1 MRTREGSSPLTRGK
15 RPPAAD
21 RRRRLGLIPA
31 HAGKT
36 SRLCSFRSPRPAHPR
51 SRGENCGAR
60 VKPRGVGG
68 SSPLTRGKHRNG
80 VLGFG
85 KHGLIPAHA
94 GKTSAQT
101 TQAPVTA
108 AHPRS
113 RGENRG
119 LTRDVAG
126 TEGSSPLTRGKRS
139 TTYRSGQPNRL
150 IPAHAGKTKPWT
162 STPPPKRAHPRS
174 RGENPSRGSR
184 STLLPGS
191 SPLTRGKPAAALG
204 TCKTPRLIP
213 AHAGKTSAAWT

>member
-21 RRRRLGLIPA
+21 RLRRLGLIPA

-113 RGENRG
+113 RGENKRK
-119 LTRDVAG
+119 LRLFTDE
-126 TEGSSPLTRGKRS
+126 EGSSPLTRGKPGPHAR
-139 TTYRSGQPNRL
+139 RCRDRGL
-150 IPAHAGKTKPWT
+150 IPAHAGKTIDDIQI
-162 STPPPKRAHPRS
+162 R
-174 RGENPSRGSR
+174 
-184 STLLPGS
+184 
-191 SPLTRGKPAAALG
+191 PAG
-204 TCKTPRLIP
+204 
-213 AHAGKTSAAWT
+213 